1 MAPKF
6 LGVLGCIQIKI
17 FSSVMIECASNLQGI
32 ECFIPIHC
40 LDSSSKQTVQKIIT
54 SGLETIMKKAESR
67 KWNGKKIIS
76 AKVQNMIDPFLA
88 SLYNT
93 YSLSASLTDP
103 YQDCTLSL
111 PDRVKFT
118 IDVTYIPEGENDNC
132 KLEVLLHNDLEIIL
146 FIWKEFLKCG
156 QYVFVRHRMTT
167 WKLIVTNGNLYKIE
181 YCIVGNR
188 MMANSGELER
198 TVGWPVQRM
207 SIHEMIEE
215 ARFKMDKRLKKLSTK
230 TYKWIKKVPV
240 QYLTSMDIDLDEKT
254 QEGITLLHILSE
266 LNESK
271 LMQYLVDK
279 IENIDPCDSMGQTPL
294 HKACATSSFKTAKLL
309 VRNGANVNAITKSGD
324 SPLTILST
332 QKSQDV
338 KLFKMLLDLNANK
351 NQENKDSMRAVDIIK
366 QTNPKNKL
374 VKLLRPI

>member
-1 MAPKF
+1 
-6 LGVLGCIQIKI
+6 
-17 FSSVMIECASNLQGI
+17 
-32 ECFIPIHC
+32 
-40 LDSSSKQTVQKIIT
+40 
-54 SGLETIMKKAESR
+54 
-67 KWNGKKIIS
+67 
-76 AKVQNMIDPFLA
+76 
-88 SLYNT
+88 
-93 YSLSASLTDP
+93 
-103 YQDCTLSL
+103 
-111 PDRVKFT
+111 
-118 IDVTYIPEGENDNC
+118 
-132 KLEVLLHNDLEIIL
+132 
-146 FIWKEFLKCG
+146 
-156 QYVFVRHRMTT
+156 
-167 WKLIVTNGNLYKIE
+167 
-181 YCIVGNR
+181 
-188 MMANSGELER
+188 
-198 TVGWPVQRM
+198 
-207 SIHEMIEE
+207 
-215 ARFKMDKRLKKLSTK
+215 MDKRLKKLSTK

-240 QYLTSMDIDLDEKT
+240 QYLTSMDIDLDEKN

-351 NQENKDSMRAVDIIK
+351 NQENKDSMRAVDILK

>member
-1 MAPKF
+1 
-6 LGVLGCIQIKI
+6 
-17 FSSVMIECASNLQGI
+17 
-32 ECFIPIHC
+32 
-40 LDSSSKQTVQKIIT
+40 
-54 SGLETIMKKAESR
+54 
-67 KWNGKKIIS
+67 
-76 AKVQNMIDPFLA
+76 
-88 SLYNT
+88 
-93 YSLSASLTDP
+93 
-103 YQDCTLSL
+103 
-111 PDRVKFT
+111 
-118 IDVTYIPEGENDNC
+118 
-132 KLEVLLHNDLEIIL
+132 
-146 FIWKEFLKCG
+146 
-156 QYVFVRHRMTT
+156 
-167 WKLIVTNGNLYKIE
+167 
-181 YCIVGNR
+181 
-188 MMANSGELER
+188 
-198 TVGWPVQRM
+198 
-207 SIHEMIEE
+207 
-215 ARFKMDKRLKKLSTK
+215 
-230 TYKWIKKVPV
+230 
-240 QYLTSMDIDLDEKT
+240 MDIDLDEKN

-294 HKACATSSFKTAKLL
+294 HKACAASSFKTAKLL